1 LHEEGNRTT
10 LDVLLRDSVVTPHST
25 GKALLTATLFIH
37 GDLKYPLQWN
47 ALYAFLSSFSS
58 APFSTTKAGRSCNP
72 LHHRYAWHFDVQ
84 LSAAKIFFLMGH
96 LNEFSDLSADWS
108 SYAKDKSLTPCDG
121 LEYFY
126 PCTYT
131 CKIMLS
137 RYEVLLNVNE
147 NNVIDD
153 LNNMDTNTHIRV
165 SGPELTVAVRMPYLD
180 FNQTASHITYDV
192 TMRNAKVDLVLPRA
206 HPLADLLGGPDQQ
219 FMLCNGIKLHGSY
232 RAHYQYNV
240 QYRDSHTIDIDMD
253 TVETLFHGHFVRY
266 FLAFKDNYFSSYSS
280 HMTSHEFEAQ
290 GRSNR
295 KSLSR
300 AVQRFDLAPELPN
313 VYETFLS
320 IAARNMTFY
329 LPQHLFKPSSE
340 LFGNARQPTAKCHEI
355 QLQVRSVPLY
365 MDFTMTVSPTVI
377 YVPSA
382 WSPEAEKARAKAD
395 FSHHWNDCE
404 TYVRI
409 NDVSYNFHTSTGDVP
424 LCTTFRASEIAQVG
438 TVTAQLFPAQVLSLV
453 TCFSNFSEQY
463 TDAVDHTL
471 PAAAPPPS
479 IDDLGRKTDSA
490 AVDDL
495 KFETKQEI
503 KLPDLSKEFA
513 VGAIRLNLLHTAG
526 FSTDVD
532 TPLLAR
538 SSAAS
543 RGAASTLS
551 MTRVD
556 VPRGLQLHSSS
567 LITSES
573 MQTTVLKLPSLELS
587 HLRPLEAP
595 QLRPHSKDNALDGL
609 RWVCLAKVEVTG
621 VTSISTEQR
630 TDMESLFK
638 LQQSFI
644 YSHMVRDQA
653 DHDDQ
658 YSWHELNARRV
669 RMDQPEAFEGDMGAY
684 GPDAMRSAAL
694 YRKPS
699 SKSLYADVEGVRKR
713 LPRSFSATSDGLA
726 FISDGDEEEGVS
738 KSESES
744 RDTSDSGSDGDDDE
758 IGANASDGA
767 LLGPE
772 LVRCLDS
779 FKLEEFS
786 HTLALKNKNLRTD
799 ARSKSPYLAD
809 VKMGGTSTGTT
820 TRHYPHTL
828 FFS

>member
-1 LHEEGNRTT
+1 
-10 LDVLLRDSVVTPHST
+10 
-25 GKALLTATLFIH
+25 
-37 GDLKYPLQWN
+37 
-47 ALYAFLSSFSS
+47 
-58 APFSTTKAGRSCNP
+58 
-72 LHHRYAWHFDVQ
+72 
-84 LSAAKIFFLMGH
+84 
-96 LNEFSDLSADWS
+96 
-108 SYAKDKSLTPCDG
+108 
-121 LEYFY
+121 
-126 PCTYT
+126 
-131 CKIMLS
+131 
-137 RYEVLLNVNE
+137 
-147 NNVIDD
+147 
-153 LNNMDTNTHIRV
+153 
-165 SGPELTVAVRMPYLD
+165 
-180 FNQTASHITYDV
+180 
-192 TMRNAKVDLVLPRA
+192 
-206 HPLADLLGGPDQQ
+206 
-219 FMLCNGIKLHGSY
+219 
-232 RAHYQYNV
+232 
-240 QYRDSHTIDIDMD
+240 
-253 TVETLFHGHFVRY
+253 
-266 FLAFKDNYFSSYSS
+266 
-280 HMTSHEFEAQ
+280 
-290 GRSNR
+290 
-295 KSLSR
+295 
-300 AVQRFDLAPELPN
+300 
-313 VYETFLS
+313 
-320 IAARNMTFY
+320 
-329 LPQHLFKPSSE
+329 
-340 LFGNARQPTAKCHEI
+340 
-355 QLQVRSVPLY
+355 
-365 MDFTMTVSPTVI
+365 MDFTMSVSPTVI
-377 YVPSA
+377 YVPTA

-424 LCTTFRASEIAQVG
+424 LCTTFRSSEIVQVG
-438 TVTAQLFPAQVLSLV
+438 TVTAQLFPAQVLSLA
-453 TCFSNFSEQY
+453 TCVSNFSEQY
-463 TDAVDHTL
+463 TDAVDHTF

-479 IDDLGRKTDSA
+479 IDNLGRKTDSA

-503 KLPDLSKEFA
+503 KLPDVSKEFA
-513 VGAIRLNLLHTAG
+513 VSAIRLNLLHTAG

-573 MQTTVLKLPSLELS
+573 MQTTVVKLPSLELS

-595 QLRPHSKDNALDGL
+595 QLRPYSQDNALDGL

-699 SKSLYADVEGVRKR
+699 SKSLYTDVEGVRTR
-713 LPRSFSATSDGLA
+713 LPRTFSATSDGLA
-726 FISDGDEEEGVS
+726 FISDGDEDEGVS

-744 RDTSDSGSDGDDDE
+744 SDTSDSDSDDDGDGT
-758 IGANASDGA
+758 GANASDGA

-786 HTLALKNKNLRTD
+786 HTLALKNKDLRTD

-820 TRHYPHTL
+820 ARHYPHTL
-828 FFS
+828 FSSCIYPSVCIKYCAHTAAHTTGAFLPLPFATFQRSKRQNCANNVLSPPRQPYEEEIERAASESVPGHTGAGGSVRRADSSRALQGFTRSVLVKRNMSDFFNAGVAHEKRRKCTLSLKFDVHFTTTTSSSPQ